1 MPEAKWADTAPEY
14 KKQGKMY
21 ARVEY
26 DHEGQPQFIHVGQ
39 DQVRRGE
46 FKMKG
51 TTAVYKPHH
60 LPTLSEA
67 GEEVK
72 EYVKAFPFVE
82 EVIL

>member
-1 MPEAKWADTAPEY
+1 MSEAKWADTAPEY

-26 DHEGQPQFIHVGQ
+26 NHEGQPQSIHVAQ

-72 EYVKAFPFVE
+72 EYVKKFPFVE
-82 EVIL
+82 DVIL